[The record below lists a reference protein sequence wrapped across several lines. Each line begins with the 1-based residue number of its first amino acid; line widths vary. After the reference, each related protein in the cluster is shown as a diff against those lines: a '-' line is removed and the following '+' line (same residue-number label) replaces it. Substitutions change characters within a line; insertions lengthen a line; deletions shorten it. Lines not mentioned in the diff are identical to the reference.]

1 MLLPLS
7 LLQYLFIYMTHS
19 VLIKAAPNISIVMI
33 VMQNDNLI
41 SCTLH
46 VLLNLF
52 FAIFLDAKPT
62 EAQGNKS

>member
-1 MLLPLS
+1 
-7 LLQYLFIYMTHS
+7 MTHS